1 VKLHIAHLPKLI
13 AQRRSSAIL
22 GTIII
27 AMLWAGVTAKYFETV
42 RADQSEAERTNENFA
57 MVFEENVLR
66 SLSEVDKAV
75 LYLRHS
81 VEVRKDTTDYNT
93 IIRTTDVLSDII
105 VQAAIVDAKGIIRA
119 STAGPQPNPPL
130 SVADRE
136 HFLVQVNDTG
146 DHLFISKPVI
156 GRASGQWSV
165 QLTRRFN
172 NADGSFGGVIVASLN
187 PLHFTT
193 FYNKI
198 DFGADAAIAMIGSD
212 GVVRSSG
219 GSAIGSFALGQDLT
233 STVLFQHMQQG
244 HDTVFEYTD
253 AQNREPLLMALRKV
267 HGYPVW
273 VSVGVRESDVLQP
286 SWTSLQSNV
295 LIGLLL
301 TLVIL
306 GAMEHILRSEA
317 AAAQKAKQL
326 DLTLEHIN
334 QGIMLVTKDREIP
347 IINKRC
353 GELLGLPEEFIDH
366 PPRFD
371 ELSPFHNPSDGE
383 TRNSEF
389 GTGVAKEW
397 NGASS
402 EFAAFEHTRPDGAVI
417 EVHSTPLPDGGFV
430 QTFTDVTK
438 RSQAEAYIARLASED
453 PLTGLPNR
461 RVCRSTIDRLS
472 GAKSPAAGDATG
484 ATDFA
489 VMFLDLDRFK
499 VINDTLG
506 HRLGDMLLI
515 EVAQRLKRSL
525 RAGDVLA
532 RLGGDEFAVVLP
544 SFDSR
549 DAVAQVASVLVETV
563 ALPYE
568 IEGHSI
574 RSAVSIGIAI
584 APGDGKNADELLM
597 AADLALYAVKNGG
610 RGTYRFYAHSMNEE
624 VNDRR
629 QIELDLRDAIEK
641 NQLSLEY
648 QPIIDLRRNVVSG
661 FEALARWQHPIK
673 GAIPP
678 TVFIPIAEDSGLIL
692 QLGEWALR
700 EACSQAAKWPDDLKI
715 AVNLSP
721 VQFSLP
727 NLADIVLRVLKETT
741 LGAHRLVL
749 EITEG
754 LFISD
759 TEKTLATLHRL
770 KALGVRIAMDDFGT
784 GYSSLSSLRS
794 FPFDEIKIDRAFVSD
809 VGRNSENS
817 VIVQAVIIIAS
828 ALGMTTVAEGVET
841 ADQQTLLKALGCDEA
856 QGYLYSRSMP
866 VDKVPEFI
874 ATWQS
879 AKVKK
884 IMAA

>member
-1 VKLHIAHLPKLI
+1 
-13 AQRRSSAIL
+13 
-22 GTIII
+22 
-27 AMLWAGVTAKYFETV
+27 
-42 RADQSEAERTNENFA
+42 

-105 VQAAIVDAKGIIRA
+105 VQAAVVDAKGVIRA
-119 STAGPQPNPPL
+119 STAGPQPDPPI

-136 HFLVQVNDTG
+136 HFLVQVNDSG
-146 DHLFISKPVI
+146 DHLFISKPLI

-172 NADGSFGGVIVASLN
+172 NADGSFGGIIVASLN

-198 DFGADAAIAMIGSD
+198 DFGTDAAIAMIGSD

-219 GSAIGSFALGQDLT
+219 GSAIGRFGLGQNLNG
-233 STVLFQHMQQG
+233 TVLFQHMQQG
-244 HDTVFEYTD
+244 RDSVFEYTD
-253 AQNREPLLMALRKV
+253 PENREPLLMALRKV
-267 HGYPVW
+267 HGYPLW

-286 SWTSLQSNV
+286 AWSSLQTNV
-295 LIGLLL
+295 LIGLVL
-301 TLVIL
+301 TLIIL

-334 QGIMLVTKDREIP
+334 QGIMLITKDREIP

-353 GELLGLPEEFIDH
+353 GELLGLPEELINH
-366 PPRFD
+366 SPRFD
-371 ELSPFHNPSDGE
+371 DLTAFRRSDNDR
-383 TRNSEF
+383 TAKPDF
-389 GTGVAKEW
+389 GTGITKEW
-397 NGASS
+397 SDASS
-402 EFAAFEHTRPDGAVI
+402 EFAAYEHTRPDGAVI

-461 RVCRSTIDRLS
+461 RVFRSTIDRLS
-472 GAKSPAAGDATG
+472 GVKGTAGDPAMAG
-484 ATDFA
+484 AEFA
-489 VMFLDLDRFK
+489 VLFLDLDRFK

-544 SFDSR
+544 SFASRDSLTQVAATIV
-549 DAVAQVASVLVETV
+549 DAVAS
-563 ALPYE
+563 PYE

-610 RGTYRFYAHSMNEE
+610 RGTYRFFEHSMNEE
-624 VNDRR
+624 INDRR
-629 QIELDLRDAIEK
+629 QIELDLREAIEQ
-641 NQLSLEY
+641 NQLHLEY
-648 QPIIDLRRNVVSG
+648 QPIIDLRRNAVSG
-661 FEALARWQHPIK
+661 FEALARWEHPIK
-673 GAIPP
+673 GSIPP
-678 TVFIPIAEDSGLIL
+678 AVFIPVAEDSGLIL
-692 QLGEWALR
+692 PLGEWALR
-700 EACSQAAKWPDDLKI
+700 EACTQAARWPDNLKV
-715 AVNLSP
+715 AVNLSA

-727 NLADIVLRVLKETT
+727 NLADTILRIVTEAA
-741 LGAHRLVL
+741 LGPDRLVL
-749 EITEG
+749 EITES

-759 TEKTLATLHRL
+759 TEKTLSTLHRL

-809 VGRNSENS
+809 VGKNSENS

-828 ALGMTTVAEGVET
+828 SLGMTTVAEGVET
-841 ADQQTLLKALGCDEA
+841 ADQQTLLKALGCDEV

-866 VDKVPEFI
+866 VDKISEFI

-879 AKVKK
+879 GKIKK